1 MSRAFAFPEKE
12 PEAPDLILTAE
23 QVLDLPIGSRVA
35 ICGKN
40 SHGEDQE
47 TVCIVAGHPTRKF
60 LTYRTESGMIR
71 RCAISD
77 YPGKHYR
84 KVVCE
89 P

>member
-60 LTYRTESGMIR
+60 LTYRTEGGMIR